1 MSDETDLG
9 IMDVYGLARRR
20 EPRDL
25 PGVVPGAPAT
35 SADVAATTGEPDRA
49 LHAVAPGDPSPPS
62 PPTVQDLATAPA
74 SGGDQGGYDCYG
86 RPTGVTPWGEPIH
99 YRRVG
104 DRIEADAVPAYG
116 PTCSVC
122 GQGSTVGVLWHRF
135 GTWYHPGCRS
145 PHAPDSTSE
154 SVPAALAGPGAHPV
168 AEAGVVP
175 AGPSDADTPAGAR
188 GADALTPAGAGPGES
203 SAAVPAIPPAS
214 AAQPESTGGAVPGSG
229 EGAGAGSGMAPPAPG
244 DEPASAATSVAS
256 PPVDAAS
263 QAPSRRCD
271 WCGTMGATVHYPPDD
286 WSHPECS
293 TEEFLRSTD
302 HLSTDHL
309 SSAPRR
315 GAPSHGA
322 LGGADDSWDAA
333 LAGAELEAEL
343 ATLRLQVRCVRAAAR
358 VLVAEERWRT
368 VGEMFLAM
376 TGGGE

>member
-35 SADVAATTGEPDRA
+35 SADVAAIRVEPDRA

-62 PPTVQDLATAPA
+62 PSGGPPTSAPVLAPAPA
-74 SGGDQGGYDCYG
+74 SGGDSGG
-86 RPTGVTPWGEPIH
+86 RALPEP
-99 YRRVG
+99 YTEPV
-104 DRIEADAVPAYG
+104 
-116 PTCSVC
+116 CNVC
-122 GQGSTVGVLWHRF
+122 GQGSALGVLWQRF

-286 WSHPECS
+286 WFHPECS

-309 SSAPRR
+309 SSAPQR

>member
-62 PPTVQDLATAPA
+62 PSGGPPTSAPSLASAPA
-74 SGGDQGGYDCYG
+74 SGGDSGGYDCYG
-86 RPTGVTPWGEPIH
+86 RALPEP
-99 YRRVG
+99 YTEPV
-104 DRIEADAVPAYG
+104 
-116 PTCSVC
+116 CNVC
-122 GQGSTVGVLWHRF
+122 GQDHRAGVLWHRF
-135 GTWYHPGCRS
+135 GSWYHPGCRS

-168 AEAGVVP
+168 ATSETTTGTPVQAEDQRGVRGHHAPPSVVEDP
-175 AGPSDADTPAGAR
+175 RVSGPDLHPGEQR
-188 GADALTPAGAGPGES
+188 GALCS
-203 SAAVPAIPPAS
+203 VPAIPPAS

-244 DEPASAATSVAS
+244 DEPASAALSAAFP

-286 WSHPECS
+286 WFHPACS
-293 TEEFLRSTD
+293 AEEFLRSTD
-302 HLSTDHL
+302 HLSP
-309 SSAPRR
+309 APQQ

-322 LGGADDSWDAA
+322 LRGGAGDSWDTA
-333 LAGAELEAEL
+333 LAGAKLEAEV
-343 ATLRLQVRCVRAAAR
+343 AALRMQVRCVRAAAR
-358 VLVAEERWRT
+358 VLVTEERWRT
-368 VGEMFLAM
+368 VGEMLLAM